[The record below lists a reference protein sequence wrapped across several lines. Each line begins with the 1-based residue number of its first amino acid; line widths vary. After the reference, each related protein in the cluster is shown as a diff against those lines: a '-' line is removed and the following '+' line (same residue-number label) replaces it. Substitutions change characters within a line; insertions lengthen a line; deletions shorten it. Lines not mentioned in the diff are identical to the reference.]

1 MGSMF
6 GGGMP
11 SASPMMAPPQ
21 PAKVEP
27 PIVMPIKDDVADR
40 QYEQKK
46 AAMSRRGKTS
56 RANTIIGS
64 DDTLGG

>member
-11 SASPMMAPPQ
+11 SAAPMPAPPA
-21 PAKVEP
+21 PAEVEP

-40 QYEQKK
+40 QYEMKK
-46 AAMSRRGKTS
+46 MARDRRGKTS
-56 RANTIIGS
+56 RSATIIGS
-64 DDTLGG
+64 NDTLGG

>member
-6 GGGMP
+6 GGGM
-11 SASPMMAPPQ
+11 SASQPMMMAPQ

>member
-1 MGSMF
+1 
-6 GGGMP
+6 
-11 SASPMMAPPQ
+11 MMSPPQ

-46 AAMSRRGKTS
+46 AALNRRGKTS